1 MSKLNFQNNKEEPSI
16 EITIQIRDKDGKP
29 TGKTKTF
36 GSEEGSKVSSWYN
49 NQTPS
54 KKKRRKKRRNP
65 SKKQDS
71 K

>member
-1 MSKLNFQNNKEEPSI
+1 MSKLNFRNDKEEPSI

-36 GSEEGSKVSSWYN
+36 GSGEGSKVSSWYN
-49 NQTPS
+49 SQTPS
-54 KKKRRKKRRNP
+54 KKKRRKKK